1 MGDILCHMLQLSPE
15 CCGSREEL
23 EREKEEIYVLEI
35 DGELVGSV
43 AIYDN
48 EIDDLVVKKDF
59 QGIGY
64 GEALLRYAVSCL
76 QSKNNSPIVL
86 HVADWIQGPAGMY
99 LKNGF
104 DEPPVAGTPRFL
116 CMVVWPVTREF

>member
-1 MGDILCHMLQLSPE
+1 MCHMLQLSPE

-48 EIDDLVVKKDF
+48 EIDDLVVKGLSGDRVR
-59 QGIGY
+59 G
-64 GEALLRYAVSCL
+64 S
-76 QSKNNSPIVL
+76 IVTVCCFL
-86 HVADWIQGPAGMY
+86 PA
-99 LKNGF
+99 K
-104 DEPPVAGTPRFL
+104 
-116 CMVVWPVTREF
+116 